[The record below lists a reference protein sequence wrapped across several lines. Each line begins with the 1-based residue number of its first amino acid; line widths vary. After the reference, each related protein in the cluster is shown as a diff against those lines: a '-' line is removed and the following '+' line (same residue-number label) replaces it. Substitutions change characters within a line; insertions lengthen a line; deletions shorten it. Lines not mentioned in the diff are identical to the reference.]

1 VSTVPHA
8 AVDPGRRSDAPPALL
23 ELRGVGKHF
32 AGADRPALDGADLT
46 VHEGDFIAIVGPSG
60 SGKST
65 LLNVLGLLDRPDA
78 GAYLVDGKDT
88 TAMGEAE
95 RDRLRSRVFGFV
107 FQSSH
112 VLGDEAVSTN
122 AALGLRIQRVPW
134 DERDVRA
141 GEALDLLGLG
151 HRLGTRAKLL
161 SGGERQRLA
170 IARAVATR
178 PRVILA
184 DEPTGNLD
192 SANSRIVIEHL
203 RELHARGTT
212 VLLITHDPAIAAQ
225 ADRHVRIEDGV
236 LTESRSAPTPS
247 AAAGPGSRGV
257 AAKEARPPSPP
268 ASGHRASALLDDAV
282 DALSSLSSRFLRT
295 VLLMAAFAVGIGGL
309 VASVGLSQTA
319 TAQVSARLTAAALDE
334 VVVNLPADDGL
345 LDPDDDRLTR
355 WSTDLAALPHVQA
368 AGHLAEIS
376 PADARITRSAPDE
389 PEPAAALTLA
399 SASASYAA
407 AADLRF
413 PAGSEAVLESAAERA
428 AWVTPDAARALHLP
442 APDSG
447 VLSPGYRI
455 WVEGQSV
462 PVLGL
467 VRVSERTPQLGA
479 AVFVTRPVMAGARQP
494 SLTLT
499 VRTETGFPY
508 PVSQAAPL
516 VIDPANPG
524 RVTTRTVA
532 DLRNLRAGV
541 SDDLGAFV
549 GVLSAVLLA
558 LAVISA
564 STAMYLSVQSRTAEI
579 ALRRAIGSG
588 RGLIARLFLLE
599 GALIG
604 LAGGAVGAAAGTA
617 AVLAVAH
624 ARGWAAVLPTTAAPL
639 SLALGLTAGVVSA
652 LYPAW
657 VASRQRP
664 ADALRG

>member
-1 VSTVPHA
+1 A
-8 AVDPGRRSDAPPALL
+8 A
-23 ELRGVGKHF
+23 
-32 AGADRPALDGADLT
+32 
-46 VHEGDFIAIVGPSG
+46 
-60 SGKST
+60 
-65 LLNVLGLLDRPDA
+65 
-78 GAYLVDGKDT
+78 
-88 TAMGEAE
+88 
-95 RDRLRSRVFGFV
+95 
-107 FQSSH
+107 
-112 VLGDEAVSTN
+112 
-122 AALGLRIQRVPW
+122 
-134 DERDVRA
+134 
-141 GEALDLLGLG
+141 
-151 HRLGTRAKLL
+151 
-161 SGGERQRLA
+161 
-170 IARAVATR
+170 
-178 PRVILA
+178 
-184 DEPTGNLD
+184 
-192 SANSRIVIEHL
+192 
-203 RELHARGTT
+203 
-212 VLLITHDPAIAAQ
+212 
-225 ADRHVRIEDGV
+225 
-236 LTESRSAPTPS
+236 
-247 AAAGPGSRGV
+247 
-257 AAKEARPPSPP
+257 
-268 ASGHRASALLDDAV
+268 
-282 DALSSLSSRFLRT
+282 
-295 VLLMAAFAVGIGGL
+295 
-309 VASVGLSQTA
+309 
-319 TAQVSARLTAAALDE
+319 
-334 VVVNLPADDGL
+334 
-345 LDPDDDRLTR
+345 
-355 WSTDLAALPHVQA
+355 
-368 AGHLAEIS
+368 
-376 PADARITRSAPDE
+376 
-389 PEPAAALTLA
+389 
-399 SASASYAA
+399 
-407 AADLRF
+407 
-413 PAGSEAVLESAAERA
+413 RA

-442 APDSG
+442 APASG
-447 VLSPGYRI
+447 VLSPGYRL
-455 WVEGQSV
+455 WVWRQSV
-462 PVLGL
+462 PVLVL

-479 AVFVTRPVMAGARQP
+479 AVFLTRTVMPEARPPAPTLRLLTGAEFPRPPAPAAAVMAGARQP

-564 STAMYLSVQSRTAEI
+564 STAMYLSVQSCTAEI

>member
-1 VSTVPHA
+1 
-8 AVDPGRRSDAPPALL
+8 
-23 ELRGVGKHF
+23 
-32 AGADRPALDGADLT
+32 
-46 VHEGDFIAIVGPSG
+46 
-60 SGKST
+60 
-65 LLNVLGLLDRPDA
+65 
-78 GAYLVDGKDT
+78 
-88 TAMGEAE
+88 
-95 RDRLRSRVFGFV
+95 
-107 FQSSH
+107 
-112 VLGDEAVSTN
+112 
-122 AALGLRIQRVPW
+122 
-134 DERDVRA
+134 
-141 GEALDLLGLG
+141 
-151 HRLGTRAKLL
+151 
-161 SGGERQRLA
+161 
-170 IARAVATR
+170 
-178 PRVILA
+178 
-184 DEPTGNLD
+184 
-192 SANSRIVIEHL
+192 
-203 RELHARGTT
+203 
-212 VLLITHDPAIAAQ
+212 
-225 ADRHVRIEDGV
+225 
-236 LTESRSAPTPS
+236 
-247 AAAGPGSRGV
+247 
-257 AAKEARPPSPP
+257 
-268 ASGHRASALLDDAV
+268 
-282 DALSSLSSRFLRT
+282 
-295 VLLMAAFAVGIGGL
+295 
-309 VASVGLSQTA
+309 
-319 TAQVSARLTAAALDE
+319 
-334 VVVNLPADDGL
+334 
-345 LDPDDDRLTR
+345 
-355 WSTDLAALPHVQA
+355 
-368 AGHLAEIS
+368 
-376 PADARITRSAPDE
+376 
-389 PEPAAALTLA
+389 
-399 SASASYAA
+399 SYAA

-624 ARGWAAVLPTTAAPL
+624 ARGWA
-639 SLALGLTAGVVSA
+639 
-652 LYPAW
+652 
-657 VASRQRP
+657 
-664 ADALRG
+664 

>member
-1 VSTVPHA
+1 MPSHPPIWEPSTPLPPDSTSRKGLKATLRCPAESLAVVTWAPSSVASWAGTAVSPDVVGALPAPPSAGAGAALVSGWAGAATAALERPRFLAQPPVAPWVDVDVFVAADRAAWEAVPLRSVRG
-8 AVDPGRRSDAPPALL
+8 AVEAEATSPDGRRSIDLIAQLASLRKPVHAAPQLVHGDLFGTVLFSGSLAPGLADITPYWRPPA
-23 ELRGVGKHF
+23 
-32 AGADRPALDGADLT
+32 
-46 VHEGDFIAIVGPSG
+46 
-60 SGKST
+60 
-65 LLNVLGLLDRPDA
+65 
-78 GAYLVDGKDT
+78 
-88 TAMGEAE
+88 
-95 RDRLRSRVFGFV
+95 
-107 FQSSH
+107 
-112 VLGDEAVSTN
+112 
-122 AALGLRIQRVPW
+122 W
-134 DERDVRA
+134 
-141 GEALDLLGLG
+141 
-151 HRLGTRAKLL
+151 
-161 SGGERQRLA
+161 
-170 IARAVATR
+170 
-178 PRVILA
+178 
-184 DEPTGNLD
+184 
-192 SANSRIVIEHL
+192 
-203 RELHARGTT
+203 
-212 VLLITHDPAIAAQ
+212 
-225 ADRHVRIEDGV
+225 
-236 LTESRSAPTPS
+236 
-247 AAAGPGSRGV
+247 AAGV
-257 AAKEARPPSPP
+257 AV
-268 ASGHRASALLDDAV
+268 V
-282 DALSSLSSRFLRT
+282 DALSW
-295 VLLMAAFAVGIGGL
+295 GG
-309 VASVGLSQTA
+309 
-319 TAQVSARLTAAALDE
+319 
-334 VVVNLPADDGL
+334 ADDGL